1 MKKILIIALALIAF
15 YNCSEMNDLH
25 QQYLDQGEAIYPAKP
40 DSLISFSG
48 HNRIKLQWYVQ
59 SDISIDKA
67 RIFWN
72 DKADSLDIPI
82 TVTPGVR
89 DTIGAVIEN
98 LPEGGYVFEVV
109 NLDAYD
115 NKSIPVVRS
124 GKSLGDIYQSSLNN
138 RRILSYKKT
147 SKNITFTMSSSD
159 PADYIYSE
167 FLYYDTNNVEVAA
180 ALTLDNLETIKI
192 SLDDIDI
199 TKNIRYRSVYQ
210 PFDNA
215 IDLFYTDYAEF
226 VID

>member
-1 MKKILIIALALIAF
+1 MKKILIITLALIAF

-25 QQYLDQGEAIYPAKP
+25 QPYLDKGEAIYPAKP

-48 HNRIKLQWYVQ
+48 HNRLKLQWFVQ
-59 SDISIDKA
+59 SDLSIKGA

-89 DTIGAVIEN
+89 DTIGAVVEN

-109 NLDAYD
+109 SLDSYG

-124 GKSLGDIYQSSLNN
+124 GKSLGDIYISSLNN
-138 RRILSYKKT
+138 RQILSYKT
-147 SKNITFTMSSSD
+147 TTNNITFAMSSSD
-159 PADYIYSE
+159 PADYVYSE
-167 FLYYDTNNVEVAA
+167 FMYFDSNNIEREAK
-180 ALTLDNLETIKI
+180 LDLDNLETIKI
-192 SLDDIDI
+192 PLEDID
-199 TKNIRYRSVYQ
+199 TSKNIQFRSVYQ

-215 IDLFYTDYAEF
+215 IDLFYTEYAEF
-226 VID
+226 VIE

>member
-1 MKKILIIALALIAF
+1 MKKILIITLAIMAF

-25 QQYLDQGEAIYPAKP
+25 QQYLDEGEKIYPAKP

-48 HNRIKLQWYVQ
+48 HNRLKLQWFIQ
-59 SDISIDKA
+59 SDLSIDKA
-67 RIFWN
+67 RVFWN
-72 DKADSLDIPI
+72 DKADSLDIAI

-89 DTIGAVIEN
+89 DTIGAVVEN

-109 NLDAYD
+109 NLDSYG

-124 GKSLGDIYQSSLNN
+124 GKSLGEIYLSSLNN
-138 RRILSYKKT
+138 RQILSYKKT
-147 SKNITFTMSSSD
+147 SNNITFTMSSSD

-167 FLYYDTNNVEVAA
+167 FLYYDSNNVEVAT
-180 ALTLDNLETIKI
+180 ALTLDNLQTIKI